1 MRALQTLHEISKKLS
16 PLNIENPAREA
27 EIILHQGLNMDL
39 VEMYRDNPEINN
51 DQTALIEKMI
61 DRRAGREPLQYI
73 TGQTDFLGLKI
84 SVGQGVLI
92 PRPETELM
100 AEQAI
105 QKLGSKKHR
114 EQKTDNRQLTT
125 DSTEP
130 MTILDLCTGSGCLAL
145 ALAKNFPDSQVCGI
159 DISEAALEYAAK
171 NAEANE
177 IGNIKFLKGDLFSA
191 LGQNRTFDLII
202 SNPPYIRRDEIRD
215 LQPEIREWE
224 PLNAL
229 DGGEDGLDFYREI
242 IPAAREHLKEN
253 ATLMFEVGFDGADNV
268 ACIFEN
274 AGYHDIQITKDY
286 SKIKRIVHAQW
297 TR

>member
-1 MRALQTLHEISKKLS
+1 MKALETLQEISKKLS

-27 EIILHQGLNMDL
+27 EILLHQGLNMDL
-39 VEMYRDNPEINN
+39 VEIYRDNPEINN

-73 TGQTDFLGLKI
+73 TGHTDFMGLEI

-100 AEQAI
+100 AEIAI
-105 QKLGSKKHR
+105 KKLRTSNAER
-114 EQKTDNRQLTT
+114 RTLEE
-125 DSTEP
+125 EP
-130 MTILDLCTGSGCLAL
+130 RTPHDARRTTILDLCTGSGCLAL
-145 ALAKNFPDSQVCGI
+145 ALAKSFPDSRICGV
-159 DISEAALEYAAK
+159 DISEAALGYARE

-177 IGNIKFLKGDLFSA
+177 ISNVEFMKGHLFDP
-191 LGQNRTFDLII
+191 LGQNRAFDLII
-202 SNPPYIRRDEIRD
+202 SNPPYIRRDEIGE
-215 LQPEIREWE
+215 LQPEIKEWE

-242 IPAAREHLKEN
+242 IPAARKYLKEN
-253 ATLMFEVGFDGADNV
+253 ATLMFEVGFDGADDV
-268 ACIFEN
+268 AGIFKN
-274 AGYHDIQITKDY
+274 AGYHEIQITKDY
-286 SKIKRIVHAQW
+286 SEIKRIVYAQW

>member
-1 MRALQTLHEISKKLS
+1 MKPIFNMRALEKLQEISIKLS
-16 PLNIENPAREA
+16 PLTIENPAREA
-27 EIILHQGLNMDL
+27 EMLLQQGLNMDL

-51 DQTALIEKMI
+51 KQTVLIKKMI

-73 TGQTDFLGLKI
+73 IGHTDFLGLNI

-105 QKLGSKKHR
+105 QKLGSGEAGKCVS
-114 EQKTDNRQLTT
+114 EEL
-125 DSTEP
+125 
-130 MTILDLCTGSGCLAL
+130 TILDLCTGSGCLAL
-145 ALAKNFPDSQVCGI
+145 ALAKNFPDSQVYGV
-159 DISEAALEYAAK
+159 DISEAALEYATK
-171 NAEANE
+171 NAKAND
-177 IGNIKFLKGDLFSA
+177 IKNVEFMKGHLFSP
-191 LGQNRTFDLII
+191 LRQNRAFDLII
-202 SNPPYIRRDEIRD
+202 SNPPYIRKDDIGD

-242 IPAAREHLKEN
+242 IPAAREYLKEN

-268 ACIFEN
+268 AGIFKD
-274 AGYHDIQITKDY
+274 AGYHEIQITKDY
-286 SKIKRIVHAQW
+286 SRIKRIVYAQW